1 MAGTVLGA
9 GTGVFLLAL
18 TWIVA
23 LALCLLLSRA
33 SGPARLSVVPVFLL
47 ALIITL
53 TLVFFPRASES
64 PSPVKEVEIHLP
76 LGDGPRRKYIC
87 TITFTSFSA
96 ATRRVSPLAL
106 VCAKAKMMDESH
118 TEQASGY
125 KFLQANCISTDAS
138 ARRQARAAGKSH
150 H

>member
-64 PSPVKEVEIHLP
+64 PSPVKEVELCFHL
-76 LGDGPRRKYIC
+76 LVGKVQKRLSERSGP
-87 TITFTSFSA
+87 
-96 ATRRVSPLAL
+96 P
-106 VCAKAKMMDESH
+106 
-118 TEQASGY
+118 
-125 KFLQANCISTDAS
+125 
-138 ARRQARAAGKSH
+138 AGETLTCQ
-150 H
+150 